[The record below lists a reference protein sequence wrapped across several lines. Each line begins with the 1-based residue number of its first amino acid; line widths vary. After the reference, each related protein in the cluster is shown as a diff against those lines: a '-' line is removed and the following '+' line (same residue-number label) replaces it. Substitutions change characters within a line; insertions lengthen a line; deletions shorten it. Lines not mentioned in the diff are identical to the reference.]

1 MSRVFLPANITSN
14 LLINVSN
21 SISPAPVY
29 SVDVTTPL
37 TEAEKKFVLI
47 TSMMLSNTSLG
58 SVTVNAR
65 VVNTNSGGNSA
76 YLLYKVNI
84 PAGTAFEVIQ
94 GNKFILKEGDSLY
107 IWYEETANLA
117 LDAIISYVEHRP
129 NTPYDS

>member
-1 MSRVFLPANITSN
+1 MSQVFLPANITSN

-29 SVDVTTPL
+29 SVNVTTPL
-37 TEAEKKFVLI
+37 TEAERKFVLI

-65 VVNTNSGGNSA
+65 VTNANTNNSA

-107 IWYEETANLA
+107 IWYEESTNLA